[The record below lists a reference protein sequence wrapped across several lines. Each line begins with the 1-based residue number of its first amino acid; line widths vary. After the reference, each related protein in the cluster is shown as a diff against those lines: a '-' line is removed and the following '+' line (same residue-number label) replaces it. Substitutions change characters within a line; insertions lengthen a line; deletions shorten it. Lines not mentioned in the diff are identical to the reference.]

1 MAFEIEK
8 LLNDIANSKSLNS
21 IFNNPIYTAI
31 IIVSMVLIIIYLCF
45 RNDVVI
51 KDNSESSMISL
62 MFTAGI
68 YCILTVLGLVYLQ
81 HRSMVKDFEQK
92 YAVRNL
98 DEIVNVATDKS
109 GAAELATLDV
119 FNPTPALADDNDNEF
134 NFENNNG
141 SEHMGHDS
149 SEDSSEKN
157 ARIRE
162 ASKSKL
168 AEGSRE
174 YTKKERNE
182 RRKKDDDDDIVP

>member
-8 LLNDIANSKSLNS
+8 LLNDIANSKSLNAV
-21 IFNNPIYTAI
+21 FNNPIYTAI

-51 KDNSESSMISL
+51 KDKSESSMITL

-68 YCILTVLGLVYLQ
+68 YSILTVLGLVYLQ

-92 YAVRNL
+92 YAVRGL

-119 FNPTPALADDNDNEF
+119 FNPKPTLTNDDDEF
-134 NFENNNG
+134 NFENNK
-141 SEHMGHDS
+141 SEKGHDS

-157 ARIRE
+157 ARIRV
-162 ASKSKL
+162 ASKSKS
-168 AEGSRE
+168 AECSRE
-174 YTKKERNE
+174 YTKKERKE
-182 RRKKDDDDDIVP
+182 RHKKDDDDDIAP

>member
-31 IIVSMVLIIIYLCF
+31 IIVSMVLVIIYFTF

-51 KDNSESSMISL
+51 KDNSESSMITL

-119 FNPTPALADDNDNEF
+119 FNPKPALVEDDNEF

-141 SEHMGHDS
+141 SENLGHDS

-162 ASKSKL
+162 ASKPKFKS
-168 AEGSRE
+168 ADGSRE
-174 YTKKERNE
+174 YTKKERKE
-182 RRKKDDDDDIVP
+182 RHKKDDDDIAP

>member
-31 IIVSMVLIIIYLCF
+31 IIVSMVLVIIYFCF

-51 KDNSESSMISL
+51 KENSESSLITL

-92 YAVRNL
+92 YAVRGL
-98 DEIVNVATDKS
+98 DEIVNVATDKT

-119 FNPTPALADDNDNEF
+119 FNPKPALVEDDNEF

-141 SEHMGHDS
+141 SENLGHDS

-162 ASKSKL
+162 ASKSRS

-174 YTKKERNE
+174 YTKKERKE
-182 RRKKDDDDDIVP
+182 RHKKDDDDDVAP

>member
-1 MAFEIEK
+1 
-8 LLNDIANSKSLNS
+8 
-21 IFNNPIYTAI
+21 
-31 IIVSMVLIIIYLCF
+31 MVLLIIYFTF

-68 YCILTVLGLVYLQ
+68 YCIFTVLGLVYLQ

-92 YAVRNL
+92 YAVRGL

-119 FNPTPALADDNDNEF
+119 FNPKPALVEDDNEF

-168 AEGSRE
+168 ADGSRE
-174 YTKKERNE
+174 YTKKERKD
-182 RRKKDDDDDIVP
+182 RHKKDDDDDITP

>member
-31 IIVSMVLIIIYLCF
+31 IFVSMVLVIIYFCF

-51 KDNSESSMISL
+51 KDNSESSMITL

-119 FNPTPALADDNDNEF
+119 FNPKPALVEDDNEF

-141 SEHMGHDS
+141 SENLGHDS

-162 ASKSKL
+162 ASKSKFKS
-168 AEGSRE
+168 ADGSRE
-174 YTKKERNE
+174 YTKKERKE
-182 RRKKDDDDDIVP
+182 RHKKDDDDIAP

>member
-1 MAFEIEK
+1 MAFELEK
-8 LLNDIANSKSLNS
+8 LLNDIANSKSLNA

-31 IIVSMVLIIIYLCF
+31 IIVSMVLIIIYFCF

-51 KDNSESSMISL
+51 KDNSESSMVTL

-92 YAVRNL
+92 YAVRGL
-98 DEIVNVATDKS
+98 DEIINVATDKS

-119 FNPTPALADDNDNEF
+119 FNPQPALVDDNEF

-141 SEHMGHDS
+141 SENVGHDS

-162 ASKSKL
+162 ASKSKS
-168 AEGSRE
+168 ADGSRE
-174 YTKKERNE
+174 YTKKERKE
-182 RRKKDDDDDIVP
+182 RRKKDDDDDITP